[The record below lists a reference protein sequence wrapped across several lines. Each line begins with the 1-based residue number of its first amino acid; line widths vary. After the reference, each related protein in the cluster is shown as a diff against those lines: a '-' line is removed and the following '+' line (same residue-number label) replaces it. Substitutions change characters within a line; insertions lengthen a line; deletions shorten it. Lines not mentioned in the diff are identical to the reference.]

1 LFLHPLPIGFEV
13 QHDGLA
19 DKALA
24 DGLNKGKEAL
34 WHGQLFSCYGKKRW
48 LAGKVALLEGA

>member
-1 LFLHPLPIGFEV
+1 LFFHPLPIGFEV
-13 QHDGLA
+13 RRDGFA
-19 DKALA
+19 NEALA

-34 WHGQLFSCYGKKRW
+34 WQGRLFSCYGKKRW